1 MDNNELNLDE
11 LENVTAGFT
20 SNVDAMEAQKEEL
33 ESQLDKTF
41 DPNERQALMA
51 QIYNLEEQIQALKG
65 MSK

>member
-51 QIYNLEEQIQALKG
+51 QIDNLEEQIQAVKG

>member
-41 DPNERQALMA
+41 DSNEQQALMT
-51 QIYNLEEQIQALKG
+51 QINDLEEQIQSLKG
-65 MSK
+65 RNR

>member
-1 MDNNELNLDE
+1 MDSDELNLDE

-41 DPNERQALMA
+41 DSNEKQALMT
-51 QIYNLEEQIQALKG
+51 QINDLEEQIQSLKG
-65 MSK
+65 RNR

>member
-41 DPNERQALMA
+41 DPNERQTLMA
-51 QIYNLEEQIQALKG
+51 QIDNLEEQIQALKG
-65 MSK
+65 MSR

>member
-41 DPNERQALMA
+41 DSNEKQALMT
-51 QIYNLEEQIQALKG
+51 QINDLEEQIQSLKG
-65 MSK
+65 RNR

>member
-1 MDNNELNLDE
+1 MDEDELNLDE

-41 DPNERQALMA
+41 DPNERQTLMA
-51 QIYNLEEQIQALKG
+51 QIDNLEEQIQALKG
-65 MSK
+65 MSR

>member
-1 MDNNELNLDE
+1 MDEDELNLDE

-41 DPNERQALMA
+41 DSNEKQALMT
-51 QIYNLEEQIQALKG
+51 QINDLEEQIQSLKG
-65 MSK
+65 RNR